1 VNTYASSEL
10 ANTPAIA
17 PEKAAAPLRVSPATR
32 KMITAESSVTA
43 AKETS
48 SAFQPSRQSGITS
61 FQITRQENTKESSAQ
76 IPVNRPNTAS
86 STAKRLNRMTV

>member
-1 VNTYASSEL
+1 
-10 ANTPAIA
+10 
-17 PEKAAAPLRVSPATR
+17 
-32 KMITAESSVTA
+32 MITAESSVTA